1 MLWNNLEQEEKGEKT
16 KLHHFRSE
24 QSTNHQKL
32 LLLVLFFLCNGEMQR
47 RMEILYNYGL
57 SEMTHCCVEEGL
69 SFGCL
74 HSCTR

>member
-1 MLWNNLEQEEKGEKT
+1 MLWNDLKQEEKGEKK
-16 KLHHFRSE
+16 KLNYFRSK
-24 QSTNHQKL
+24 QSTSHQRL

-57 SEMTHCCVEEGL
+57 TEMTHCLVEERL

-74 HSCTR
+74 YSCTR